1 MELALDKVPL
11 RIEILFLA
19 TVLGTLALLVLA
31 MQAAAQRT
39 GRDDVGLWTVR
50 AVAGAA
56 IWLAA
61 TGLVANTGALLDFSL
76 PPKIFFLLLVSVALT
91 CSVAFSR
98 VGSVLIAGIGPV
110 GLVAFQFF
118 RLPVEIFL
126 HGMYEAGQVPVQ
138 MTYAGLNFDIFS
150 GLTAPAMAWLIW
162 RGKMRRIGL
171 WGWNIF
177 GLVLL
182 ANIVTIA
189 ILSMPTEFRIFMNE
203 PTNTFVAH
211 IPYVWLPTVL
221 VQTALLGHLLLFR
234 WLWAHRGGEQA

>member
-19 TVLGTLALLVLA
+19 TVLGILILFVLA
-31 MQAAAQRT
+31 VHAAAQRT

-50 AVAGAA
+50 AAAGSA
-56 IWLAA
+56 IWLAL
-61 TGLVANTGALLDFSL
+61 TGLLADTGILLDFSL
-76 PPKIFFLLLVSVALT
+76 PPKILGLVLVSATWTVTL
-91 CSVAFSR
+91 SFSR

-126 HGMYEAGQVPVQ
+126 HGMYEAGQTPVQ
-138 MTYAGLNFDIFS
+138 MSYAGLNFDIFS

-162 RGKMRRIGL
+162 RGKIGR
-171 WGWNIF
+171 WGIWAWNIF
-177 GLVLL
+177 GLALL

-189 ILSMPTEFRIFMNE
+189 ILSMPTEFRVFMNE
-203 PTNTFVAH
+203 PANIFVAH
-211 IPYVWLPTVL
+211 VPYIWLPTVL
-221 VQTALLGHLLLFR
+221 VQAALLGHLLVFR
-234 WLWAHRGGEQA
+234 WLWAQRGEEQV